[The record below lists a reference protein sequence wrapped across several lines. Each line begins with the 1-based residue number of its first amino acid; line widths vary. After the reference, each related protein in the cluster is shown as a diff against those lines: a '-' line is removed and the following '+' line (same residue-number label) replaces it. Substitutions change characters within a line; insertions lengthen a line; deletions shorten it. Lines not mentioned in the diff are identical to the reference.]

1 MRIWYRNKV
10 TKTESGKEK
19 YENEAPF
26 SGSGVFLLPSSLEKI
41 EVHSG
46 GGIYR
51 QLLCR
56 QKKKVYFKRDLRL
69 LFNTIIN
76 VLCQVFYD
84 VNREEDTGV
93 LD

>member
-1 MRIWYRNKV
+1 M
-10 TKTESGKEK
+10 
-19 YENEAPF
+19 
-26 SGSGVFLLPSSLEKI
+26 FLLQTSLKKI
-41 EVHSG
+41 AVHSG

-56 QKKKVYFKRDLRL
+56 QKKYVYFKGDLRL
-69 LFNTIIN
+69 LFNNIIN

-84 VNREEDTGV
+84 VNRKEDTGV